1 MGVINQ
7 NIEDELLKKFYD
19 KARSKFGDKKGCKQK
34 ALIQAIEN
42 WTKKERKK

>member
-7 NIEDELLKKFYD
+7 NIEDKLLQEFYE

-34 ALIQAIEN
+34 ALIQAIQN
-42 WTKKERKK
+42 WIKKEK

>member
-7 NIEDELLKKFYD
+7 NVPGELLTKFNN

-34 ALIQAIEN
+34 ALIQAIEQWN
-42 WTKKERKK
+42 KQNK

>member
-7 NIEDELLKKFYD
+7 NVPDKLLSEFYD

-34 ALIQAIEN
+34 ALIQAIQQWN
-42 WTKKERKK
+42 KQNK